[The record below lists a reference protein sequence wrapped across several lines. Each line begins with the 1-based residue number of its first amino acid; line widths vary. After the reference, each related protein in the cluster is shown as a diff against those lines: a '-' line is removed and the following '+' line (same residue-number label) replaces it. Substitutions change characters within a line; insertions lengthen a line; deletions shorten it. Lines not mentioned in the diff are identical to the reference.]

1 MELTFL
7 GHACFL
13 LDDGS
18 CKVLTD
24 PFLTGNGLAAAS
36 ADQVEADFIFVTH
49 GHGDHTGDA
58 EAIAKRTDATVC
70 CTVDLAEGVFGPA
83 GVKTQVG
90 NLGGR
95 IPMPFGSAKFFQA
108 IHGSGVPGCLTC
120 GFIFE
125 MGGKKIYHAGD
136 TALMSDMAL
145 LADEEIDVA
154 LLPIGDVFTMG
165 PEDALRAVKMIRP
178 KLVVPMHYN
187 TFPPIAQDPEAFAA
201 SVRAAGFQAQVLRPG
216 ESLCI

>member
-58 EAIAKRTDATVC
+58 EAVAKRTDATVC

-187 TFPPIAQDPEAFAA
+187 TFPPIAQDAEAFAA
-201 SVRAAGFQAQVLRPG
+201 AVRKAGFQAKVLRPG
-216 ESLCI
+216 ESLSI

>member
-90 NLGGR
+90 NLGGK

-108 IHGSGVPGCLTC
+108 IHGSGAPGCLTC

-125 MGGKKIYHAGD
+125 MGGRKIYHAGD

-187 TFPPIAQDPEAFAA
+187 TFPPIAQDPEVFAA

>member
-1 MELTFL
+1 MELKFL

-18 CKVLTD
+18 YKVLTD
-24 PFLTGNGLAAAS
+24 PFLTGNALAS
-36 ADQVEADFIFVTH
+36 NTADQVDADFVFVTH
-49 GHGDHTGDA
+49 GHSDHTGDA
-58 EAIAKRTDATVC
+58 VDISQRTGAPVC

-83 GVKTQVG
+83 GVQVQVG

-108 IHGSGVPGCLTC
+108 IHGSGVPGCLAC

-145 LADEEIDVA
+145 LAEEHIDVA

-165 PEDALRAVKMIRP
+165 PADALRAVRMIQP

-187 TFPPIAQDPEAFAA
+187 TFPPIVQDADAFAA
-201 SVRAAGFQAQVLRPG
+201 AVEEAGFHARVLCPG
-216 ESLCI
+216 ESLTI